1 MITWKILNMQRLPSS
16 GGNSDVVKNV
26 YWCCYDSNENGD
38 YGQCFGNEFLDTS
51 SIESFVSWDS
61 LTEDTVIGWVKAA
74 IPADNMEMIEQAVQW
89 GMDNAEHE
97 QFTIGV
103 PW

>member
-16 GGNSDVVKNV
+16 GGNSNVVKNV
-26 YWCCYDSNENGD
+26 YWCCYDSNASGD

-51 SIESFVSWDS
+51 SIESFVSWES
-61 LTEDTVIGWVKAA
+61 LTEETVIGWVKNA
-74 IPADNMEMIEQAVQW
+74 IPAENMAMIEDAIQW

-97 QFTIGV
+97 EFTIGV